1 MIRREVDKEKEKQK
15 ELCDE
20 IASLNQ
26 QLVDAN
32 QGLLAASRISD
43 QLETLQISNSTLK
56 EECKY
61 TFLFGVFYYLL
72 LKNNTFFIFMAIDF
86 IFIN

>member
-56 EECKY
+56 EECEY
-61 TFLFGVFYYLL
+61 TFCLE
-72 LKNNTFFIFMAIDF
+72 FFIICY
-86 IFIN
+86 